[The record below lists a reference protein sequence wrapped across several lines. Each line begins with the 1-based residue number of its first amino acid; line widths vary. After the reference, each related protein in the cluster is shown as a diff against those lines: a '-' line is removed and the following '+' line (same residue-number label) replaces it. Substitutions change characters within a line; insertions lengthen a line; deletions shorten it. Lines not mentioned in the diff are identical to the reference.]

1 MRWIRVTVAAVVT
14 VLASSPGS
22 AAAQEQGWAVS
33 TDISTAWFG
42 AGAEDQAAG
51 ISIGPGP
58 GTAFGIGLAHHA
70 GAIRL
75 ALRFFRVESGLRLA
89 GEGVTLTADDDG
101 FTLYEVAPEAGIRL
115 FRLGAAGAGIHLA
128 AGPTF
133 DLWQWEGA
141 DDRTRIG
148 GRALLGLQS
157 PIAGT
162 WTLGAWLEGAV
173 SGSVFDDDE
182 LPPEYERPSMLRGR
196 VGMELRYG
204 W

>member
-1 MRWIRVTVAAVVT
+1 MRRIRVSAAAVVT
-14 VLASSPGS
+14 VLASCPGS
-22 AAAQEQGWAVS
+22 TAAQEHGWAVS
-33 TDISTAWFG
+33 SDISTAWFG

-51 ISIGPGP
+51 ISIGPGS
-58 GTAFGIGLAHHA
+58 GTAFGIGLTNHA

-75 ALRFFRVESGLRLA
+75 GFRFFRMESGLRLA

-101 FTLYEVAPEAGIRL
+101 FTLYEVAPEAGVRL
-115 FRLGAAGAGIHLA
+115 LRLGAAGAGIHLV

-182 LPPEYERPSMLRGR
+182 LPSEYERPSMVRGR
-196 VGMELRYG
+196 VGVELRYG
-204 W
+204 L